1 MDKALR
7 KMQLDLASWRALML
21 LHEQNPSS
29 VSEIAARAV
38 MRLSTMTRVVQ
49 RLEKRGMARLE
60 RRASDARVTEVFI
73 SDAGERAVTE
83 IRNLASSIY
92 AVAFRNVSSTE
103 IATLNRIL
111 GKVCA
116 NLQLL
121 PSGH

>member
-1 MDKALR
+1 
-7 KMQLDLASWRALML
+7 
-21 LHEQNPSS
+21 
-29 VSEIAARAV
+29 
-38 MRLSTMTRVVQ
+38 
-49 RLEKRGMARLE
+49 MARLE

-73 SDAGERAVTE
+73 TDAGERAVTE

-111 GKVCA
+111 GKVCV